1 MGDRHWICDTFM
13 TPFWNHLCLSLTD
26 CDVIKQNLPKKN
38 QLHNTQHI
46 NSTTQ
51 YTTYQFSFW
60 FYQFYQRLIWLIT
73 LRILPCL
80 WVTPTCLKCGHEDL
94 NVTFLAAAP
103 PCLSSQHLTQ
113 TYSFMCFCLLTP
125 FIKFYEKYYWLFKIW
140 VIVSIFPQVTRET
153 IPWKIIKNLVNFE
166 FDFCISFLN
175 FLILHASYNS
185 FVTSTD

>member
-80 WVTPTCLKCGHEDL
+80 WVTPTCLKCGHKDL